1 MNNRSIAIAVLCGL
15 IAAVLFV
22 SPLSLGSLG
31 MGLSSFTA
39 MPLFV
44 AVLGFGTVIGMI
56 ACAVAALAVGIFM
69 GPISG
74 FSVLLATLAPAVWI
88 GHSAGLS
95 RDDSGVQEW
104 FPLSQILFRLAVIS
118 AGIVLIIGVITGY
131 SHQWALDQVTAM
143 MSQFADVQNQSG
155 AGGAGGAGPLISQQ
169 EIETRAKD
177 IATLIPIIMPVS
189 ILLLMIINLRLAERF
204 VRRRGWILRP
214 KDDLP
219 SAVNMPPMAAIILI
233 GAVVLSFLNND
244 LGTMAQVIAG
254 AFGGAFLMV
263 GLATIH
269 FITRGLAVRPFLLPI
284 VYIVLLFSRFI
295 APIFALIGVAE
306 SLLSIRARFAGPP
319 KST

>member
-1 MNNRSIAIAVLCGL
+1 MTNRSIAIAVLCGL

-31 MGLSSFTA
+31 LAMSSFTA
-39 MPLFV
+39 LPLFI
-44 AVLGFGTVIGMI
+44 AVLGFGTVIGTI
-56 ACAVAALAVGIFM
+56 ACAVAALAVGVFM

-74 FSVLLATLAPAVWI
+74 ISVLIATLAPAVWI

-95 RDDSGVQEW
+95 RDDNGVQEW
-104 FPLSQILFRLAVIS
+104 FPLSQIMFRLAVIS
-118 AGIVLIIGVITGY
+118 AGIVLVIGIITGY
-131 SHQWALDQVTAM
+131 SHQWALDQVTEM
-143 MSQFADVQNQSG
+143 MSQLAVVQNQSSGTDG
-155 AGGAGGAGPLISQQ
+155 AVLITQT
-169 EIETRAKD
+169 EIEARARD
-177 IATLIPIIMPVS
+177 IANLIPIIMPVS
-189 ILLLMIINLRLAERF
+189 ILLLMVINLRLAERF
-204 VRRRGWILRP
+204 TRRRGWMLRP

-219 SAVNMPPMAAIILI
+219 IEVNMPPMAAIILI
-233 GAVVLSFLNND
+233 VAIVLSFMSND
-244 LGTMAQVIAG
+244 LGTMAQVVAG

-295 APIFALIGVAE
+295 APVFAAIGVAE
-306 SLLSIRARFAGPP
+306 SLFSIRARFSGPP

>member
-1 MNNRSIAIAVLCGL
+1 MTNRSIAIAVVCGL

-31 MGLSSFTA
+31 LAMSSFTA
-39 MPLFV
+39 LPLFI
-44 AVLGFGTVIGMI
+44 AVLGFGTIIGTI
-56 ACAVAALAVGIFM
+56 ACAVAALAVGLFM

-74 FSVLLATLAPAVWI
+74 ISVLIATLAPAVWI

-118 AGIVLIIGVITGY
+118 AGIVLVIGIITGY
-131 SHQWALDQVTAM
+131 NHQWALDQVTEM
-143 MSQFADVQNQSG
+143 MSQLAVVQNQSG
-155 AGGAGGAGPLISQQ
+155 AAGGGEGAALITQT
-169 EIETRAKD
+169 EIEARAKD
-177 IATLIPIIMPVS
+177 IANLIPIIMPVS
-189 ILLLMIINLRLAERF
+189 ILLLMVINLRLAERF
-204 VRRRGWILRP
+204 TRRRGWMLRP

-219 SAVNMPPMAAIILI
+219 SAVNMPPMAAIILVV
-233 GAVVLSFLNND
+233 AVVLSFMSND
-244 LGTMAQVIAG
+244 LGTMAQVVAG

-269 FITRGLAVRPFLLPI
+269 FITRGLAIRPFLLPI
-284 VYIVLLFSRFI
+284 MYIVLLFSRFI
-295 APIFALIGVAE
+295 APIFAVIGVAE
-306 SLLSIRARFAGPP
+306 SLFSIRARFSGPP

>member
-131 SHQWALDQVTAM
+131 SHQWALDQVSAM
-143 MSQFADVQNQSG
+143 MSQFADVQNQS
-155 AGGAGGAGPLISQQ
+155 GAGGAGPLISQQ

-204 VRRRGWILRP
+204 VRRRGWMLRP

-219 SAVNMPPMAAIILI
+219 SAVNMPPMAAIIV
-233 GAVVLSFLNND
+233 AVASVLSFMSND
-244 LGTMAQVIAG
+244 LGTMAQVVAG

>member
-1 MNNRSIAIAVLCGL
+1 MTNRSIAIAVVCGL

-31 MGLSSFTA
+31 LAMSSFTA
-39 MPLFV
+39 LPLFI

-56 ACAVAALAVGIFM
+56 ACAVAALAVGLFM

-74 FSVLLATLAPAVWI
+74 ISVLIATLAPAVWI

-95 RDDSGVQEW
+95 RDDGGVQEW

-118 AGIVLIIGVITGY
+118 AGIVLAIGIITGY

-143 MSQFADVQNQSG
+143 MSQLAVVQNQSG
-155 AGGAGGAGPLISQQ
+155 GTDGAVLITQT
-169 EIETRAKD
+169 EIEARAKD

-189 ILLLMIINLRLAERF
+189 ILLLMVINLRLAERF
-204 VRRRGWILRP
+204 TRRRGWMLRP

-219 SAVNMPPMAAIILI
+219 TAVNMPPMAAIILLV
-233 GAVVLSFLNND
+233 AVVLSFMSND
-244 LGTMAQVIAG
+244 LGTMAQVVAG

-269 FITRGLAVRPFLLPI
+269 FITRGLAIRPFLLP
-284 VYIVLLFSRFI
+284 VMYIVLLFSRFI
-295 APIFALIGVAE
+295 APVFAVIGVAE
-306 SLLSIRARFAGPP
+306 SLFNIRARFSGPP